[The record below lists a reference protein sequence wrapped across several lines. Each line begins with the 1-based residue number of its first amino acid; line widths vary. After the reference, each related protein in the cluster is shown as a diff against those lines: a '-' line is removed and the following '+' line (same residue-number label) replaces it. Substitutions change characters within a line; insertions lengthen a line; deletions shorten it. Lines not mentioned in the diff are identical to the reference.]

1 MVTRNHSFNSKRI
14 TPGSLYVE
22 GDFSQ
27 TGHGIGFIQGLLA
40 ETDVY
45 AEDMVR
51 EWANRVALALPQS
64 IDNKSNAIRHVYEWG
79 KVGTPEGRLFQVF
92 VRRDGVGN
100 KIQRTVDY
108 RFKKSVIPVPM
119 LKERINPNPELN
131 RVDQRRYVFHYK
143 AGVME
148 SGRTVN
154 IRPKN
159 TQALVF
165 PMGGGGT
172 IAGGRNYYFSNVET
186 IVSFAKWRGRFAG
199 VFAFESERVAQV
211 TGAEV
216 KKDIEEGYRSA
227 FMRTG
232 KKTASKNVSLAV
244 SQGYSEGKN
253 TMAALRRRY
262 AT

>member
-1 MVTRNHSFNSKRI
+1 MVTRNHRFDSKRI
-14 TPGSLYVE
+14 RGGNFYVE

-27 TGHGIGFIQGLLA
+27 AGHGIGFIEGIIA

-51 EWANRVALALPQS
+51 EWANRVALALPRA
-64 IDNKSNAIRHVYEWG
+64 IDNKANAIRHVYEFG
-79 KVGTPEGRLFQVF
+79 KVGEPEGRLFHVF
-92 VRRDGVGN
+92 VRRDGVGT
-100 KIQRTVDY
+100 KLQRTVDY
-108 RFKKSVIPVPM
+108 RFKKSVVPVPM
-119 LKERINPNPELN
+119 LKDRIAPTPELN
-131 RVDQRRYVFHYK
+131 RVDQKRYVFHYK

-148 SGRTVN
+148 SGKSVH

-165 PMGGGGT
+165 PMGGGRT
-172 IAGGRNYYFSNVET
+172 IGGGRNYFFSNVET
-186 IVSFAKWRGRFAG
+186 TVSFAKWRGRFAG

-211 TGAEV
+211 TGAEL
-216 KKDIEEGYRSA
+216 KKDMEEGYRSA

-232 KKTASKNVSLAV
+232 KRTASKNVSLAIR
-244 SQGYSEGKN
+244 QGHTEGKR